1 MHKLSFPIGDK
12 MIGKDHP
19 CLIQSMGDKK
29 TTEVDFLVEET
40 ETLAKAGLDLMRFSI
55 LDMDDVRAIGEIK
68 RRVSVPV
75 IADIHFDYLF
85 ALAAL
90 DAGVDKIRI
99 NPGNIGSDDRLRTV
113 IQKAKGKNVP
123 IRIGVNSGSLNRYR
137 GKTGNRADD
146 ILLALDETIAVF
158 REENFDQIVLSL
170 KSSDPSELREI
181 YERAYG
187 KYPYPL
193 HLGLTESGFST
204 LGVAK
209 SSIALFPLLQ
219 EGIGD
224 TLRVSLADD
233 RIEEIRACKTL
244 LRLSGRR
251 NDIPDMV
258 VCPSCGR
265 TQIDLK
271 PISREIQNHLDHV
284 FKPVQ
289 IAVMGCPVNGIGEAR
304 NADFGIAG
312 SGRKDVY
319 VLFAKGKE
327 IGLFQKQE
335 ALEKLYHLIDTFE
348 A

>member
-1 MHKLSFPIGDK
+1 MKKLTFAIGNK
-12 MIGKDHP
+12 MIGGDNP
-19 CLIQSMGDKK
+19 CLIQSMGDIK
-29 TTEVDFLVEET
+29 TTRVEELVK
-40 ETLAKAGLDLMRFSI
+40 ETNELASSGLDMMRFSI
-55 LDMDDVRAIGEIK
+55 LDKADIEAIGQIK
-68 RRVSVPV
+68 KQTNVPI
-75 IADIHFDYLF
+75 IADIHFDYTF
-85 ALAAL
+85 ALAAI

-99 NPGNIGSDDRLRTV
+99 NPGNIGTEDKLRTV
-113 IQKAKGKNVP
+113 IHKAKEHNIP
-123 IRIGVNSGSLNRYR
+123 IRIGVNSGSLNKYR

-146 ILLALDETIAVF
+146 ILLALDETMEVF
-158 REENFDQIVLSL
+158 KQENFDHIVLSL
-170 KSSDPSELREI
+170 KSSDPKELKEV
-181 YERAYG
+181 YEKAYD

-209 SSIALFPLLQ
+209 SSVAVFPLLV

-224 TLRVSLADD
+224 TLRISLADD

-244 LRLSGRR
+244 LRLAGRR
-251 NDIPDMV
+251 NDLPDMV

-271 PISREIQNHLDHV
+271 PISREVQYYLDHV

-289 IAVMGCPVNGIGEAR
+289 VAVMGCPVNGIGEAK

-312 SGRKDVY
+312 SGAKDLY

-327 IGLFQKQE
+327 IGLYQKEE
-335 ALEKLYHLIDTFE
+335 ALAKLYSLIEQF
-348 A
+348 